1 MFRSYLKIAWR
12 NLRKHK
18 FHSFLNIFGLSLG
31 ITCFLLIM
39 LYVNDEFSYDRF
51 NDKADRIY
59 RVNTD
64 VKFGGIEQLVAI
76 APDPL
81 GPTLKRDYPQIEE
94 YVRFYAKDESRLIR
108 KGNEQINEHR
118 IVHADSTLFKVFT
131 LPVVAGNGLTAL
143 NEPGNV
149 VLTATMAKKYFGN
162 VNCVGEILEANK
174 KIYKVTAVIK
184 DIPDNAHFNFDFIF
198 PMSDLDY
205 EWGNFLS
212 ANFQTYVVLQKGV
225 DYQQF
230 NKNLRQVVDK
240 YIFPQA
246 KEIMQISSAEQLN
259 GGENKFAFNLFP
271 LTDIHLYS
279 DRQGELGANG
289 NIQFVF
295 IFVAIA
301 VFILLIACI
310 NFMNLSTARSAARV
324 KEVGIRKVLGT
335 DRKSLIYQF
344 LMEST
349 VTSVI
354 SLLFALVLV
363 ACLLPLFSQ
372 LASKNLSVFNMLD
385 AKLLLLMLVL
395 PFLIGLGAGCYPA
408 FYMSRFQPLK
418 ILKGMAGTLRKSNFR
433 NALVIFQFAT
443 SAILIICTIVV
454 FRQLNFIQAKD
465 VGFNKEQV
473 LVIGGSVALKGKE
486 ELFKQQVQSINSVKS
501 GTVTG
506 YLPVAGALRKG
517 WTYWKNATMDLDNSI
532 SVESWEVDN
541 DYIKTMDMQILK
553 GRDFSRD
560 FTSDSGAVIINEAMA
575 RLLGYQDPIGQT
587 IYTGAS
593 PKITTLK
600 IIGVVK
606 NFNYESLRKN
616 IGPLCLTLGRNNEL
630 VSFRLNTAQAGQAVR
645 QIESKWREYIGDAQF
660 NYRFL
665 DEDFNRMYFAERRMG
680 KIAIIFAGLAV
691 FIACIGLF
699 GLATYMAE
707 QRTKEISVR
716 KVMGASVGRI
726 LFLLSIDFLKLVMV
740 AVILAAP
747 VSYYFMSQWLG
758 NFAYRSSFPWWA
770 FLLAAV
776 MCLTIAFI
784 TISFQT
790 IKVARLNPVKSL
802 KAQ

>member
-1 MFRSYLKIAWR
+1 MFRNYLKIAWR
-12 NLRKHK
+12 NLRNHK

-31 ITCFLLIM
+31 IACFLLIM

-64 VKFGGIEQLVAI
+64 VKFGGIEQLMAI

-81 GPTLKRDYPQIEE
+81 GPTLKNDYPQIEE
-94 YVRFYAKDESRLIR
+94 YVRFYAKDESRLVR
-108 KGNEQINEHR
+108 KGSELIDEHR
-118 IVHADSTLFKVFT
+118 IVHADSTLFNVFT
-131 LPVVAGNGLTAL
+131 LPVVAGNSLTAL
-143 NEPGNV
+143 NAAGNV
-149 VLTATMAKKYFGN
+149 VITASMAKKYFGSI
-162 VNCVGEILEANK
+162 NCVGEVLEANRK
-174 KIYKVTAVIK
+174 HYRVTAVIR

-212 ANFQTYVVLQKGV
+212 ANFQTYVVLKKGV
-225 DYQQF
+225 DYRQF

-246 KEIMQISSAEQLN
+246 KEIMQISSADQLN
-259 GGENKFAFNLFP
+259 GGENKFAFTLFP
-271 LTDIHLYS
+271 LTDIHLRS
-279 DRQGELGANG
+279 DRQGEIGANG
-289 NIQFVF
+289 NVQFVY
-295 IFVAIA
+295 IFLAIA
-301 VFILLIACI
+301 VFILMIACI

-335 DRKSLIYQF
+335 DRQSLIYQF

-363 ACLLPLFSQ
+363 ISLLPVFNQ
-372 LASKNLSVFNMLD
+372 LASKKLSVFNMLD
-385 AKLLLLMLVL
+385 VKLLLTILVL

-408 FYMSRFQPLK
+408 FFMSRFQPIK
-418 ILKGMAGTLRKSNFR
+418 VLKGMTGTLRKSNFR
-433 NALVIFQFAT
+433 NMLVIFQFAT

-454 FRQLNFIQAKD
+454 FRQLNFIQSKD
-465 VGFNKEQV
+465 VGFDKQQV
-473 LVIGGSVALKGKE
+473 LIINGAAALKGKE
-486 ELFKQQVQSINSVKS
+486 ELFKQEVLGINSVKA

-506 YLPVAGALRKG
+506 YLPVSGALRKG

-532 SVESWEVDN
+532 SVESWEVDV
-541 DYIKTMDMQILK
+541 DYIKTMDMKMAK
-553 GRDFSRD
+553 GRDFSKS
-560 FTSDSGAVIINEAMA
+560 FMSDSGAVIINESMA
-575 RLLGYQDPIGQT
+575 RSLGYADPVGQK
-587 IYTGAS
+587 IYTGTA
-593 PKITTLK
+593 PDVTVLT

-616 IGPLCLTLGRNNEL
+616 IGPLCLTLGRSNEL
-630 VSFRLNTAQAGQAVR
+630 VSFRLNTAQVGQAVR
-645 QIESKWREYIGDAQF
+645 QIESKWRENIGDARF

-665 DEDFNRMYFAERRMG
+665 DEDFNRMYFAERRIG
-680 KIAIIFAGLAV
+680 KIAVIFAGLAV
-691 FIACIGLF
+691 LIACLGLF

-716 KVMGASVGRI
+716 KVLGASVGRI
-726 LFLLSIDFLKLVMV
+726 IFLLSIDFLKLVMV

-747 VSYYFMSQWLG
+747 VSYYFMNKWLG
-758 NFAYRSSFPWWA
+758 NFAFRSSFPWWV
-770 FLLAAV
+770 FLVAAV
-776 MCLTIAFI
+776 MCLVIAFV
-784 TISFQT
+784 TISYQT
-790 IKVARLNPVKSL
+790 IRVARLNPVKSL
-802 KAQ
+802 RAQ